1 MMKATMKTLVLFLTA
16 LLAGCSAA
24 NLVVAPYADLELA
37 AKHNINPDSNGRPSP
52 VVIYVFELTSSTVF
66 ESQDFFSIYEN
77 YDTVLGPDL
86 VNKYEISLTPGQEEV
101 YHASMSAKTKYLGLV
116 AAFRE
121 IENSNW
127 RQVIKVDQTGYNTY
141 QIQLDD
147 LSLFVN

>member
-1 MMKATMKTLVLFLTA
+1 MKTIMKTLLLFITA
-16 LLAGCSAA
+16 ALVGCSAA
-24 NLVVAPYADLELA
+24 NLVVDPYADLALT

-66 ESQDFFSIYEN
+66 ESQDFFSLYES

-86 VNKYEISLTPGQEEV
+86 VNKYEISLTPGQEDI
-101 YHASMSAKTKYLGLV
+101 YHASMSPKTQYLGLV
-116 AAFRE
+116 AAFRD

-141 QIQLDD
+141 QIYLDD
-147 LSLFVN
+147 LSIFVK